1 MLRQVLSKWK
11 GGQRLVVAHD
21 LKRGGEGQ
29 QQQQQKNEREDIRV
43 EEARIQKEGTTYE
56 AGAF

>member
-1 MLRQVLSKWK
+1 MRQVLSKWK
-11 GGQRLVVAHD
+11 GGQRLVVVHD

-29 QQQQQKNEREDIRV
+29 QQQKNEQEDIRV